1 MSTQERLETYGR
13 LTSPAL
19 QRFRAAIGWDLLVA
33 RVDGPYLHDAAGR
46 TYLDAHTGAGI
57 ANLGH
62 RPAAVVAA
70 LRRAARETDQGNFP
84 MISSEKAAL
93 GRDLAAFTAG
103 GLPRVTYGVM
113 RGEAMDFACKLA
125 RGVTGRPRLLAAAGC
140 AFGQTGFALALS
152 SLSHREACGPLIPG
166 CELHA
171 LEDGAL
177 LRAIGPDTA
186 AVFLEPIQ
194 AENHAA
200 APEPA
205 AVQAL
210 AARCREVG
218 ALLGIDETQT
228 GFGRTGA
235 RFAWPGLGVSPDMVV
250 LGEAL
255 GVGVFPIVATVYTD
269 RLGAFLDAHPLIHLS
284 TFGGAD
290 LGCVAA
296 RTALATYEDQQP
308 WVLAAQHGATL
319 GQHLAALVRP
329 GGGVRSVSGR
339 GLLWSLDLGTEARAQ
354 AFCRALA
361 AERVLA
367 APGQVRPETVVLR
380 PALTLTDAV
389 LEHLITACEH
399 AAAAV
404 D

>member
-1 MSTQERLETYGR
+1 MSTKERLETHGR
-13 LTSPAL
+13 MTSPAL
-19 QRFRAAIGWDLLVA
+19 HAFRRSIGWDLLVA
-33 RVDGPYLHDAAGR
+33 RADGTYLHDVEGR

-57 ANLGH
+57 HNLGH

-84 MISSEKAAL
+84 MISAEKAAL
-93 GRDLAAFTAG
+93 GRDLAAFTG
-103 GLPRVTYGVM
+103 GDLPRVTYGVM
-113 RGEAMDFACKLA
+113 RGEAVDFACKLA

-152 SLSHREACGPLIPG
+152 SLSHREVCGPLIPA
-166 CELHA
+166 CERHA

-177 LRAIGPDTA
+177 IRAVGPDTA
-186 AVFLEPIQ
+186 AVLLEPIQ

-200 APEPA
+200 APDPA

-210 AARCREVG
+210 AARCHEVG
-218 ALLGIDETQT
+218 ALLVIDETQT

-255 GVGVFPIVATVYTD
+255 GAGVFPIVATVCTD

-296 RTALATYEDQQP
+296 RAALAAYVEQQP
-308 WVLAAQHGATL
+308 WVQAAHHGARL
-319 GQHLAALVRP
+319 GSRLEALVRP
-329 GGGVRSVSGR
+329 GSPVRSASGR
-339 GLLWSLDLGTEARAQ
+339 GLLWSLDLGTEERAQ

-367 APGQVRPETVVLR
+367 ATGQVRPETVVLR
-380 PALTLTDAV
+380 PALTMTDAD
-389 LEHLITACEH
+389 LEHLAAACER
-399 AAAAV
+399 AV
-404 D
+404 RGED